1 MVATGSEIR
10 AGGATIEV
18 TASDM
23 TDPGM
28 ARIEQK
34 TRQRFKNMAADL
46 KASTASAARADWA
59 DVGALGKEK
68 AFGLPETSPDRSA
81 MRREIADRTA
91 ARRAERATMEEQA
104 RAQTAI
110 DDRIFELS
118 RTRRAVE
125 LRDAARHYAALRA
138 QHAGNTAMLAKIDQA
153 YELERSAIM
162 GRTGVRGLIG
172 RGGFVRRGLSMAGAS
187 LSPELG
193 MATSLMSGAGSG
205 TLAAALPLAPLA
217 LLAGGLYACV
227 KAVKDAE
234 AAFKE
239 FSQYSDQTLS
249 MVQSVQSRVGPEDPL
264 AGDRQMRADLE
275 KQLEEAR
282 SRKTDRLHWY
292 NPLSWTSGG
301 LIEKSADE
309 HKAADVGARQQAK
322 DVFDAYMERKAAAL
336 EELKVIR
343 ELHDAE
349 AARISLMD
357 EGPAKLRA
365 ELAERQALARQE
377 AAAKNYVTP
386 GAVDMEALD
395 RQQARDKYVLEAQI
409 ARRAAEETASD
420 QRRLAEAR
428 INLTQT
434 GYAREVSLLALNHQQ
449 ELEEYR
455 RAGRDVTTL
464 LAAQQAEREG
474 LKKNEAQRVAADEQQ
489 AQQALARTRIESIKD
504 EYQRRVALINE
515 TYDREIEAARK
526 AGDSQATLDA
536 IEARRQEELSQA
548 KAADDERRAERHRS
562 IGQQIEDIGI
572 EMSGKTGKDMEMA
585 KLQAERRRALEDAA
599 KGGYSTQDV
608 AALFD
613 AKAALIEHRY
623 AKMGM
628 QSTGGIFNAANI
640 QALSGGTAADRTAK
654 ATEATA
660 KGVNKL
666 VEAAAAGKLVF
677 A

>member
-1 MVATGSEIR
+1 MVAMGSEIR

-34 TRQRFKNMAADL
+34 TRQRFKSMAADL
-46 KASTASAARADWA
+46 KASTASATRPDWA
-59 DVGALGKEK
+59 DVGGLAGEK
-68 AFGLPETSPDRSA
+68 QFGLPETRPDRTA
-81 MRREIADRTA
+81 MRQEIAERTA
-91 ARRAERATMEEQA
+91 ARRAERAAMEEQA

-110 DDRIFELS
+110 DDRLFELS

-138 QHAGNTAMLAKIDQA
+138 QHVGNATMLAKIDQA

-162 GRTGVRGLIG
+162 NRTGVRGLIG
-172 RGGFVRRGLSMAGAS
+172 RGGFVHRGLSMAGAS
-187 LSPELG
+187 LSPELS
-193 MATSLMSGAGSG
+193 MATSLMAGAGSG

-234 AAFKE
+234 AAFRE

-249 MVQSVQSRVGPEDPL
+249 MSQSVQAKVGPEDPL

-282 SRKTDRLHWY
+282 SRTTDKLHWY
-292 NPLSWTSGG
+292 NPLSWTSAGI
-301 LIEKSADE
+301 IEKSAEE
-309 HKAADVGARQQAK
+309 HKTANIAARRQAK
-322 DVFDAYMERKAAAL
+322 EVFDAYMERKAAAL

-343 ELHDAE
+343 EQHDVE

-357 EGPAKLRA
+357 AGPAKLRA
-365 ELAERQALARQE
+365 EMAERQALARQE

-386 GAVDMEALD
+386 SAVDIQAVS
-395 RQQARDKYVLEAQI
+395 RQQAREQYLLEAQI
-409 ARRAAEETASD
+409 ARRVAEETASD

-434 GYAREVSLLALNHQQ
+434 GYAREAALLALKHQQ
-449 ELEEYR
+449 ELDDYR

-464 LAAQQAEREG
+464 LATQQAEREG
-474 LKKNEAQRVAADEQQ
+474 LNKTEAQRVAADEQQ

-515 TYDREIEAARK
+515 TYEREVEAARK
-526 AGDSQATLDA
+526 AGDSQATIDA
-536 IEARRQEELSQA
+536 IEARGQEELAQA

-562 IGQQIEDIGI
+562 ITQQIEDIGI
-572 EMSGKTGKDMEMA
+572 EMSGKTGKDLEMA

-623 AKMGM
+623 AQMGM
-628 QSTGGIFNAANI
+628 QSVSGIFNAANI

-666 VEAAAAGKLVF
+666 VEAAAAGQLVF